1 MRTPAFGWRDYWRM
15 LTSGRPWLPW
25 RYFREAHAYDLRR
38 GTDTHVRLRKE
49 DFGAEPPGFADGT
62 YYMASWTGEIDW
74 AYRETRA
81 LLGPEFDAFA
91 FVDVGCG
98 KGKAVLRWTELR
110 AQAGSGQRIC
120 GFDYHGPLVAIAQ
133 ANHAKLFGAPGD
145 LSVAGAEDFDFAPFG
160 ERVLCYLYNPFGGDL
175 MRRFLGR
182 LRDLDVV
189 IVYNNPAEAATLRE
203 LGFVALRTKRGDC
216 PNAHTII
223 YANRRTGAT

>member
-25 RYFREAHAYDLRR
+25 RYFREAHAFDVRR

-49 DFGAEPPGFADGT
+49 DFGAEPAGFAEGT
-62 YYMASWTGEIDW
+62 YYMASWTSEIDW
-74 AYRETRA
+74 AFRETRA

-98 KGKAVLRWTELR
+98 KGKAVLRWTELCAR
-110 AQAGSGQRIC
+110 AGSAQRIC
-120 GFDYHGPLVAIAQ
+120 GFDYHAPLVAIARR
-133 ANHAKLFGAPGD
+133 NHARCFRSPGLITTD
-145 LSVAGAEDFDFAPFG
+145 GAETFDFAPLG
-160 ERVLCYLYNPFGGDL
+160 GRVLCFLYNPFGAAL

-189 IVYNNPAEAATLRE
+189 IIYNNPTEDAVLRE
-203 LGFVALRTKRGDC
+203 LGYVALRTKHGDC
-216 PNAHTII
+216 PNARTTI
-223 YANRRTGAT
+223 YANRRPAAN